1 MSQTQGNIANMLT
14 QHQVQNNAYKANWAQ
29 QALSAGAH
37 DAQNRMAANQFDE
50 NYFAK
55 SHASRQQGL
64 QMGLYN
70 LINSVQNYYANDFK
84 RRQFNDTM
92 DLYRS
97 QN

>member
-1 MSQTQGNIANMLT
+1 
-14 QHQVQNNAYKANWAQ
+14 
-29 QALSAGAH
+29 LSAGAH